1 MADLTGQGLTMLLV
15 HFNCITRY
23 NFGMAVNALRVFCTF
38 QTVIRSRRGICCAM
52 QVGTFMAFHA
62 IHACFTEVDIARYA
76 FVLSEEFIPYTAAVA
91 GRA

>member
-1 MADLTGQGLTMLLV
+1 MADLTGQSVAVLLV

-23 NFGMAVNALRVFCTF
+23 NFSMAVNALRVFCTF

-76 FVLSEEFIPYTAAVA
+76 FVLSKEFIPNAAAVT

>member
-1 MADLTGQGLTMLLV
+1 MANLTGQGLAMLLV

-38 QTVIRSRRGICCAM
+38 QAVIGGSRGICCAM